1 MLVMD
6 SSLRFLFIYFLPQYT
21 LHLADIIIDTYV
33 IWLVTYTFFVS
44 SSSAF
49 TFSVCCLQSFLWL
62 EKSLGK
68 KGDGWSA
75 SMIEFECV
83 RKSLIPFL
91 HIWDTL
97 ADLSSRRGEIL
108 TLTLLIYSILV
119 FRCGYGFE
127 VYNNWN
133 KNSSNVLYKFVN

>member
-1 MLVMD
+1 MD
-6 SSLRFLFIYFLPQYT
+6 SSLHFPFSYYLPQDN
-21 LHLADIIIDTYV
+21 LLLVGIIINTYV

-49 TFSVCCLQSFLWL
+49 TFSFCCLQSFLWL

-83 RKSLIPFL
+83 RKSFIPFL

-97 ADLSSRRGEIL
+97 ADLSSRRAELL
-108 TLTLLIYSILV
+108 TLTLLICSILV
-119 FRCGYGFE
+119 FGSGYGFA

-133 KNSSNVLYKFVN
+133 KNGSNRLYKFVN

>member
-1 MLVMD
+1 MD
-6 SSLRFLFIYFLPQYT
+6 SSLRFPFNYYLPLHT
-21 LHLADIIIDTYV
+21 LQRADIITDTYV

-49 TFSVCCLQSFLWL
+49 TFCFCCLQSFLWL

-83 RKSLIPFL
+83 RKSSIPFL

-97 ADLSSRRGEIL
+97 AELSSRRAELL

-119 FRCGYGFE
+119 VWCGYAFE
-127 VYNNWN
+127 VYNNSN
-133 KNSSNVLYKFVN
+133 KNGSKRLYKFVN